1 MAFAD
6 ADELLASE
14 RMEGMRYADKLRR
27 SGGNVY
33 IPR

>member
-14 RMEGMRYADKLRR
+14 RMEGMSYADKLRR
-27 SGGNVY
+27 SGGNVCTS
-33 IPR
+33 R